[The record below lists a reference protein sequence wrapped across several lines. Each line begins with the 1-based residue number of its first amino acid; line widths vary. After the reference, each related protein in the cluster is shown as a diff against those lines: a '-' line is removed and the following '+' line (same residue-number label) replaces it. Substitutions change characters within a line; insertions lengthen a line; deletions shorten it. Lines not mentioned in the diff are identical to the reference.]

1 MTSEL
6 TTKSEAE
13 KSKAYT
19 PTRCGRKLLEVLL
32 NPEHRFKSKGEIC
45 ALAKI
50 SPRRYYDLHHDKD
63 FMCHYTRESQ
73 KLVRMAQGPMVNAL
87 VKSAIRGNPQTLKI
101 GLTMADL
108 YKEKTGLVI
117 NPDADGQPRPI
128 RFQTD
133 LEIAVKLA
141 RILFGNKQVVEYV
154 MAKMKGTNGPEPD
167 PAAERGLS
175 DGAGDDTIVPQP
187 GR

>member
-1 MTSEL
+1 
-6 TTKSEAE
+6 
-13 KSKAYT
+13 
-19 PTRCGRKLLEVLL
+19 
-32 NPEHRFKSKGEIC
+32 
-45 ALAKI
+45 
-50 SPRRYYDLHHDKD
+50 
-63 FMCHYTRESQ
+63 
-73 KLVRMAQGPMVNAL
+73 MAQGPMVNAL